1 MGSEFL
7 TSPFDNLLKPVDD
20 HLIVHNE
27 LMSSLIL
34 GNRIQIHSSEHG
46 IPDLDTT
53 KIVIIGIPE
62 NRNSIDYL
70 GDELNLNEI
79 RKSFYNL
86 YPGNWSTEIAD
97 LGNLIL
103 GENVEQ
109 TYGRI
114 ISMLS
119 ILFEKN
125 IIPIII
131 GGSHD
136 LLYANYRAYD
146 SFKSTV
152 NIVNIDSNFDI
163 GDSAKPINNLSYL
176 GKIILDEPHNLFNYS
191 NLGYQTYHNS
201 QEEIDLMENL
211 YFESYRL
218 GEVCSNIR
226 LSEPVMRDA
235 DIVSIDLKSVRA
247 SELSSRQKFSP
258 NGFDGKEI
266 CSLSRYAGISNK
278 VSSFGIYEYK
288 SSNED
293 EITEMLISQIVWYF
307 IEGVNCRIQD
317 SDFQNDEDYNKFTV
331 IVDEYEL
338 VFYQNKITSRWW
350 IEIIGDGS
358 NNKLKQNT
366 LLPCTLDDYEVAK
379 NGMIPERWF
388 KAIKKKCFIN
398 LYKIMTVRKINYLR
412 M

>member
-34 GNRIQIHSSEHG
+34 GNKIQIHTSKYG

-53 KIVIIGIPE
+53 RIVIIGIPE

-146 SFKSTV
+146 SFKSSV

-235 DIVSIDLKSVRA
+235 DIVSVDLKSVRA

-266 CSLSRYAGISNK
+266 CALSRYAGISNK

-293 EITEMLISQIVWYF
+293 EITEMLISQIIWYF
-307 IEGVNCRIQD
+307 IEGINCRIKD

-358 NNKLKQNT
+358 NNKLKQKT

-388 KAIKKKCFIN
+388 KAIKKN
-398 LYKIMTVRKINYLR
+398 VL
-412 M
+412 

>member
-34 GNRIQIHSSEHG
+34 GNKIQIHTSESG

-53 KIVIIGIPE
+53 KIVIIGVPE

-79 RKSFYNL
+79 RKSLYNL
-86 YPGNWSTEIAD
+86 YPGNWSTKIAD

-218 GEVCSNIR
+218 GEVSSNLR

-235 DIVSIDLKSVRA
+235 DLVSVDLKSVRA

-266 CSLSRYAGISNK
+266 CALSRYAGISNK

-293 EITEMLISQIVWYF
+293 EITEMLISQIIWYF

-379 NGMIPERWF
+379 NGSIPERWF
-388 KAIKKKCFIN
+388 KAIKKN
-398 LYKIMTVRKINYLR
+398 VL
-412 M
+412 

>member
-7 TSPFDNLLKPVDD
+7 TSPFDNLLKPIDD

-34 GNRIQIHSSEHG
+34 GNKIQIHTSEHG

-79 RKSFYNL
+79 RKSLYNL

-218 GEVCSNIR
+218 GEVSSNIR

-235 DIVSIDLKSVRA
+235 DIVSVDLKSVRA

-266 CSLSRYAGISNK
+266 CALSRYAGISNK

-293 EITEMLISQIVWYF
+293 EITEMLISQIIWYF
-307 IEGVNCRIQD
+307 IEGVNCRVQD

-338 VFYQNKITSRWW
+338 VFYQNKVTSRWW

-379 NGMIPERWF
+379 SGMIPERWF
-388 KAIKKKCFIN
+388 KAIKKN
-398 LYKIMTVRKINYLR
+398 VL
-412 M
+412 

>member
-34 GNRIQIHSSEHG
+34 GNKIQIHTSEDG

-79 RKSFYNL
+79 RKSLYNL

-388 KAIKKKCFIN
+388 KAIKKN
-398 LYKIMTVRKINYLR
+398 VL
-412 M
+412 

>member
-388 KAIKKKCFIN
+388 KAIKKN
-398 LYKIMTVRKINYLR
+398 VL
-412 M
+412 

>member
-34 GNRIQIHSSEHG
+34 GNKIQIHTSERG

-53 KIVIIGIPE
+53 KIVIIGVPE

-79 RKSFYNL
+79 RKSLYNL

-146 SFKSTV
+146 SFKNTV

-379 NGMIPERWF
+379 SGMIPERWF
-388 KAIKKKCFIN
+388 KAIKKN
-398 LYKIMTVRKINYLR
+398 VL
-412 M
+412 

>member
-34 GNRIQIHSSEHG
+34 GNKIQIHTSEHG

-62 NRNSIDYL
+62 NRNSTDYL

-79 RKSFYNL
+79 RKSLYNL

-266 CSLSRYAGISNK
+266 CALSRYAGISNK

-293 EITEMLISQIVWYF
+293 EITEMLISQIIWYF

-388 KAIKKKCFIN
+388 KAIKKN
-398 LYKIMTVRKINYLR
+398 VL
-412 M
+412 

>member
-1 MGSEFL
+1 MVSEFL

-34 GNRIQIHSSEHG
+34 GNRIKIHTSQNG
-46 IPDLDTT
+46 IPDLDSV

-62 NRNSIDYL
+62 NRNSVDYL

-86 YPGNWSTEIAD
+86 YPGNWSSNIAD

-103 GENVEQ
+103 GDNVEQ
-109 TYGRI
+109 TYGRL
-114 ISMLS
+114 ISLLS
-119 ILFEKN
+119 ILFEKG
-125 IIPIII
+125 IIPLIV

-136 LLYANYRAYD
+136 LLYANYRSYD
-146 SFKSTV
+146 SFRSTV
-152 NIVNIDSNFDI
+152 NLVNIDSNFDL
-163 GDSAKPINNLSYL
+163 GDSSKPINNLSYL

-191 NLGYQTYHNS
+191 NIGFQTYHNS

-218 GEVCSNIR
+218 GEVSSNIR
-226 LSEPVMRDA
+226 LAEPVMRDA

-266 CSLSRYAGISNK
+266 CALSRYAGISNK
-278 VSSFGIYEYK
+278 VTSFGIYEYK

-293 EITEMLISQIVWYF
+293 EITEMLISQIIWYF
-307 IEGVNCRIQD
+307 IEGVNCRVKD
-317 SDFQNDEDYNKFTV
+317 SDFQNEQDYNKFTV

-350 IEIIGDGS
+350 IEIIGEGS

-366 LLPCTLDDYEVAK
+366 LLPCTHDDYEDAK

-388 KAIKKKCFIN
+388 KAIKKN
-398 LYKIMTVRKINYLR
+398 VL
-412 M
+412 

>member
-34 GNRIQIHSSEHG
+34 GNKIQIHTSEHG

-79 RKSFYNL
+79 RKSLYNL

-103 GENVEQ
+103 GESVEQ

-235 DIVSIDLKSVRA
+235 DIVTIDLKSVRA

-388 KAIKKKCFIN
+388 KAIKKN
-398 LYKIMTVRKINYLR
+398 VL
-412 M
+412 

>member
-1 MGSEFL
+1 MASEFL

-34 GNRIQIHSSEHG
+34 GNRIKIHTSQNG
-46 IPDLDTT
+46 IPDLDSV

-62 NRNSIDYL
+62 NRNSVDYL

-86 YPGNWSTEIAD
+86 YPGNWSSNIAD

-109 TYGRI
+109 TYGRL
-114 ISMLS
+114 ISLLS
-119 ILFEKN
+119 ILFEKG
-125 IIPIII
+125 IIPLIV

-136 LLYANYRAYD
+136 LLYANYRSYD

-152 NIVNIDSNFDI
+152 NIVNIDSNFDL
-163 GDSAKPINNLSYL
+163 GDSSKPINNLSYL

-191 NLGYQTYHNS
+191 NLGFQTYHNS

-218 GEVCSNIR
+218 GEVSSNIR
-226 LSEPVMRDA
+226 LAEPVMRDA

-266 CSLSRYAGISNK
+266 CALSRYAGISNK
-278 VSSFGIYEYK
+278 VTSFGIYEYK

-293 EITEMLISQIVWYF
+293 EITEMLISQIIWYF
-307 IEGVNCRIQD
+307 IEGVNCRVKD
-317 SDFQNDEDYNKFTV
+317 SDFQNEQDYNKFTV

-338 VFYQNKITSRWW
+338 LFYQNKITSRWW
-350 IEIIGDGS
+350 IEIVAEGS

-366 LLPCTLDDYEVAK
+366 LLPCTHDDYEDAK

-388 KAIKKKCFIN
+388 KAIKKN
-398 LYKIMTVRKINYLR
+398 VL
-412 M
+412 

>member
-34 GNRIQIHSSEHG
+34 GNKIQIHTSEHG
-46 IPDLDTT
+46 VPDLGTT

-62 NRNSIDYL
+62 NRNSTDYL

-79 RKSFYNL
+79 RKSLYNL

-235 DIVSIDLKSVRA
+235 DIVSVDLKSVRA

-266 CSLSRYAGISNK
+266 CALSRYAGISNK

-388 KAIKKKCFIN
+388 KAIKKN
-398 LYKIMTVRKINYLR
+398 VL
-412 M
+412 

>member
-34 GNRIQIHSSEHG
+34 GNKIQIHTSEHG

-79 RKSFYNL
+79 RKSLYNL

-218 GEVCSNIR
+218 GEVSSNIR

-235 DIVSIDLKSVRA
+235 DIVSVDLKSVRA

-266 CSLSRYAGISNK
+266 CALSRYAGISNK

-293 EITEMLISQIVWYF
+293 EITEMLISQIIWYF
-307 IEGVNCRIQD
+307 IEGVNCRVQD

-338 VFYQNKITSRWW
+338 VFYQNKVTSRWW

-379 NGMIPERWF
+379 SGMIPERWF
-388 KAIKKKCFIN
+388 KAIKKN
-398 LYKIMTVRKINYLR
+398 VL
-412 M
+412 

>member
-34 GNRIQIHSSEHG
+34 GNKIQIHTSKHG
-46 IPDLDTT
+46 IPDLDPT

-62 NRNSIDYL
+62 TRNSIDYL

-103 GENVEQ
+103 DENVEQ

-152 NIVNIDSNFDI
+152 NIVNIDSNFDL

-235 DIVSIDLKSVRA
+235 DIVSVDLKAVRA

-266 CSLSRYAGISNK
+266 CALSRYAGISNK

-293 EITEMLISQIVWYF
+293 EITEMLISQIIWYF
-307 IEGVNCRIQD
+307 IEGVNCRVQD

-388 KAIKKKCFIN
+388 KAIKKN
-398 LYKIMTVRKINYLR
+398 VL
-412 M
+412 

>member
-7 TSPFDNLLKPVDD
+7 TSPFDDLLKPVDD

-34 GNRIQIHSSEHG
+34 GNKIQIHTSEHG

-62 NRNSIDYL
+62 NRNSTDYL

-79 RKSFYNL
+79 RKSLYNL

-235 DIVSIDLKSVRA
+235 DIVSVDLKSVRA

-266 CSLSRYAGISNK
+266 CALSRYAGISNK

-293 EITEMLISQIVWYF
+293 EITEMLISQIIWYF

-388 KAIKKKCFIN
+388 KAIKKN
-398 LYKIMTVRKINYLR
+398 VL
-412 M
+412 

>member
-34 GNRIQIHSSEHG
+34 GNKIQIHTSKHG

-62 NRNSIDYL
+62 TRNSIDYL

-235 DIVSIDLKSVRA
+235 DIVSVDLKSVRA

-266 CSLSRYAGISNK
+266 CTFSRYAGISNR

-366 LLPCTLDDYEVAK
+366 LLPCTLDDYEEAK

-388 KAIKKKCFIN
+388 KAIKKN
-398 LYKIMTVRKINYLR
+398 VL
-412 M
+412 